1 MLYWVPCMASL
12 VNKFVLLF
20 ALLVIPLQG
29 LAAAVSA
36 LQCPA
41 KNGERTAVLQAQESP
56 ASVQDH
62 SQPVDDSSTNTHPSH
77 FCCHQVSVL
86 PLVMQ
91 SGALPGF
98 PVWASAPALPYDPFF
113 PEQPKRP
120 PLV

>member
-1 MLYWVPCMASL
+1 MASFI
-12 VNKFVLLF
+12 NKFLLLF
-20 ALLVIPLQG
+20 ALVVMPLQG
-29 LAAAVSA
+29 LASAVSA

-41 KNGERTAVLQAQESP
+41 KSGERSAVFEVQGSP
-56 ASVQDH
+56 ASVQDYG
-62 SQPVDDSSTNTHPSH
+62 QPVDDIGTNTHTGH

-91 SGALPGF
+91 SGAVPGF
-98 PVWASAPALPYDPFF
+98 PVWAAAPALLYDPFF

>member
-1 MLYWVPCMASL
+1 MASL
-12 VNKFVLLF
+12 VNKFLLLF

-36 LQCPA
+36 LQCQA
-41 KNGERTAVLQAQESP
+41 KSGEHAAVVQAQESP
-56 ASVQDH
+56 ANVQDH
-62 SQPVDDSSTNTHPSH
+62 SQPVDDIGTNTHTSH

-86 PLVMQ
+86 PLVMP
-91 SGALPGF
+91 SGTLPDF
-98 PVWASAPALPYDPFF
+98 PVWASAPAPLYDPFF

>member
-1 MLYWVPCMASL
+1 MAYL

-20 ALLVIPLQG
+20 LLLVMPLQG
-29 LAAAVSA
+29 VASAVSA

-41 KNGERTAVLQAQESP
+41 KSGERTAVFKAQESP
-56 ASVQDH
+56 ASMQDYG
-62 SQPVDDSSTNTHPSH
+62 QPVDDIGTNTHTGH

-86 PLVMQ
+86 PPAML
-91 SGALPGF
+91 SGSLPDF
-98 PVWASAPALPYDPFF
+98 PVWASAPALLYDPFF